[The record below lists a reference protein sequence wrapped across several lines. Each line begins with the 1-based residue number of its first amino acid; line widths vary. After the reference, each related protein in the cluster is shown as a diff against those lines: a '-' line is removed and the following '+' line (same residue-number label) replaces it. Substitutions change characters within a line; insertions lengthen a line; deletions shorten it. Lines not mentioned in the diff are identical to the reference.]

1 MNQELK
7 SIIDSYPLILPRL
20 YNYLRVMILPLEEIA
35 KFIPTSGNIVDV
47 GCGYGLLDIYLAK
60 TSPSRY
66 VIGSELNGKR
76 VRIAQKISQNI
87 PNVKFF
93 EKNLLAES
101 DVANVEKID
110 CIILMDLL
118 HHVTYEQQDELIK
131 TIHHI
136 LPPGGKLVIKD
147 MDDRPAF
154 KYYWNLVHDKL
165 MTKFDKLHFIGCNN
179 LINKIEQMGFYVKLS
194 AKFNHPLYAHY
205 LLICE
210 KE

>member
-1 MNQELK
+1 MNQQLL
-7 SIIDSYPLILPRL
+7 SIINSYPLILPRL
-20 YNYLRVMILPLEEIA
+20 YNYLRILILPLEEIA
-35 KFIPTSGNIVDV
+35 KFVPTSGNIVDV
-47 GCGYGLLDIYLAK
+47 GCGYGLLDMYLAK
-60 TSPSRY
+60 TGQNRN

-76 VRIAQKISQNI
+76 VRIAQTISQNI

-101 DVANVEKID
+101 DVANVDKID

-131 TIHHI
+131 TIHNI
-136 LPPGGKLVIKD
+136 LPQGGKLVIKD

-165 MTKFDKLHFIGCNN
+165 MTKFDKLHFIGANN
-179 LINKIEQMGFYVKLS
+179 LTKKIEQMGFTVQLS
-194 AKFNHPLYAHY
+194 TKFNHPLYAHY
-205 LLICE
+205 LLVCE